1 MLWQCVVYSDL
12 IARRWEDE
20 VFLFNPH
27 TGNTH
32 ILNDL
37 GWQVLSACAK
47 APQSEQALL
56 ELLDND
62 LDEQSSEELDDALDN
77 HLDQLF
83 RLGLVESRV
92 GRETR

>member
-1 MLWQCVVYSDL
+1 MLWQCDVYSDL

-37 GWQVLSACAK
+37 GWQVLSACAE
-47 APQSEQALL
+47 APQPEQVLR
-56 ELLDND
+56 ELLVND
-62 LDEQSSEELDDALDN
+62 LGDQSGEDLDAALDA

-83 RLGLVESRV
+83 RLGLIESRV
-92 GRETR
+92 DRETH

>member
-1 MLWQCVVYSDL
+1 MLWQCEVYRDL
-12 IARRWEDE
+12 AVRRWEDE

-37 GWQVLSACAK
+37 GWRVLSACAD
-47 APQSEQALL
+47 APKSEQGLL
-56 ELLDND
+56 ELLVND
-62 LDEQSSEELDDALDN
+62 LGEQNRVELADALDD

-83 RLGLVESRV
+83 RLGLVESRE
-92 GRETR
+92 GS